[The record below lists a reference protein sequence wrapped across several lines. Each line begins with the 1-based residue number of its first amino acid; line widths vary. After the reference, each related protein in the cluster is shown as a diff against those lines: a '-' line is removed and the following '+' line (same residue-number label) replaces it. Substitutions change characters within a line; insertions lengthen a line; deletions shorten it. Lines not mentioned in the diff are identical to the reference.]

1 MRFKFVNT
9 LQEGLHTVKITSV
22 RVINEDTD
30 QERILINAENSN
42 GICPVVSYSEAGYT
56 MLSQTLASYGLN
68 DLDQLPGTEVTVKIE
83 YKNDF
88 LNANLV
94 AKKKATQVSTE
105 ESAF

>member
-9 LQEGLHTVKITSV
+9 LQEGTHTVKVTSV
-22 RVINEDTD
+22 RVINEDTN
-30 QERILINAENSN
+30 QERILINAENTN
-42 GICPVVSYSEAGYT
+42 GVCPVISFSEAGYT
-56 MLSQTLASYGLN
+56 MLSQVLSSYGLN

-94 AKKKATQVSTE
+94 SKKRATQESTE
-105 ESAF
+105 EPAF